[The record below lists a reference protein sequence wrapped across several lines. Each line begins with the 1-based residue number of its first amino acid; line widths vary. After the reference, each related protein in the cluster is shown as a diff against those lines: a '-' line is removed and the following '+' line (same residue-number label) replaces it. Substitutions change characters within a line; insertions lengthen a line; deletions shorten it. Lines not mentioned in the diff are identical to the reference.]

1 MSCFTIVFATV
12 FADAVAEPFVS
23 FPALLSRLASR
34 HSAFVQHFLDS
45 SGLAGVAAAARLS
58 APAAVV
64 AAVAFLLSRPVP
76 CRLAAAPDC
85 PGSADSS

>member
-12 FADAVAEPFVS
+12 FADAVAEPSVS

-45 SGLAGVAAAARLS
+45 SGLAGVAAVVRLS
-58 APAAVV
+58 SPAPAV
-64 AAVAFLLSRPVP
+64 AAVVAFLLSVP
-76 CRLAAAPDC
+76 YVRNQ
-85 PGSADSS
+85 